1 MTSRRWM
8 PASCALIGLLLGA
21 ASPSLGQTCPITND
35 ETATGQVNTYFP
47 SPAVATVAA
56 GSTTIPITGIG
67 ASGPSDIAVGDL
79 LLVTQMQDAD
89 LDVTNSGAYGD
100 GSAGDPA
107 SGQTALNSAGLY
119 EYVVS
124 QTALTVG
131 AATPTSLSIT
141 GGGTG
146 AGTINAYRTA
156 TRTATAGQ
164 RAYQVIRVSRYRNV
178 TLSGV
183 AALPWNGAI
192 GGVVA
197 IDVAGTTTLTASSID
212 VTGAGFRG
220 GIGVQSGSAT
230 SGGLTDYV
238 RSAAATANGEKA
250 EGIAGTPSG
259 LTGIGATG
267 YPTAVALDL
276 DGDRMMG
283 APGNAG
289 GGGNDPGAP
298 SQNAG
303 GGGGGNGGVGG
314 RGGNS
319 WSSNLAVGGFGGAA
333 LGPSLGRVFMGGG
346 GGAGS
351 RNNSPGIPLASS
363 GSAGG
368 GLVFV
373 RTALLAGTGTI
384 TADGASAN
392 VAAFIAENDGSGGGG
407 AGGTIVFVA
416 PPAVALTGAT
426 ILARGGRG
434 SDNDVVVTNDPH
446 GPGGGGGGGAYF
458 VSSAPSGTS
467 SVAGG
472 ANGTTNTGAVA
483 FGATS
488 GAVGVTN
495 TASAFDSV
503 PGVQTCFAVTRA
515 SILGVRVT
523 PGLVEFSTETQ
534 RGTAGFNVYGLT
546 RRGRVRIDD
555 GFVKAEQPNSLG
567 PTKYSIGA
575 STGGSS
581 AIFIE
586 EVETNG
592 RSRMIGPF
600 AVGDARAE
608 AALSRF
614 EDREAN
620 RAALRSTTKRPRPAQ
635 DPLFAGT
642 LSQRP
647 GPTPPAPPKIAGAF
661 KVSVSEPGVVRIPF
675 AEAQAFGLPS
685 PTTSGL
691 RLTNYGTAVPFSV
704 THGALVF
711 SAAALETDYT
721 ADNVYVFSWGVAPP
735 APTAALTRSGF
746 ELPQGFVRV
755 QENRFYAPFVA
766 QGLDPWIWN
775 FLSADAFHEPLAF
788 DLPRLVPGSGTALV
802 RIGVIGASDHAHHV
816 SATLNGQFIG
826 ALDFSGTPG
835 AVLAGSVPRSSLRAS
850 DNSLE
855 LSYSAGGS
863 TSENPGLVFVD
874 SVDVQATVA
883 PASAEVEHRLA
894 PYSAT
899 LPSLASSNYLIVTHP
914 DFAAQAQR
922 VASAKNAEGWRAAVL
937 STERIYDRFSAG
949 IVEPAAIRELLRATF
964 NQVSTKSVLLVG
976 GDTFDPRNFAGAG
989 LRSFVP
995 SLFAWDGVFG
1005 RIPSEN
1011 RFADVRGDARPE
1023 FAIGRLP
1030 ARNVAEATA
1039 MVDKIVRQTS
1049 LLQALRGRDTFA
1061 ADNQAAGDFPFRAHA
1076 ETVRSLLGST
1086 APIADVADGIDVARA
1101 SLLAAL
1107 GAGAQTTHFFG
1118 HAGPS
1123 QWADEGLLTAAD
1135 AASLAGN
1142 GKPTVLFTWACEAQ
1156 WFLNNTPT
1164 VSEAMLST
1172 PNGGA
1177 VAATGPLGISDPARQ
1192 RFFADKV
1199 YAKVLAGKTL
1209 GEALRLAKLEALAQD
1224 PGLAPVVEGW
1234 VLFGDPALRLPR

>member
-1 MTSRRWM
+1 MNRRFWLV
-8 PASCALIGLLLGA
+8 AIGVFTALLGSA
-21 ASPSLGQTCPITND
+21 TSTPAQTCPITND
-35 ETATGQVNTYFP
+35 ETVSGQVNTYFP
-47 SPAVATVAA
+47 SPLSATVAA

-67 ASGPSDIAVGDL
+67 ASGPSGIAVGDL
-79 LLVTQMQDAD
+79 LLVIQMQDAD
-89 LDVTNSGAYGD
+89 MNVTNSGAYGD
-100 GSAGDPA
+100 GTAGDPA
-107 SGQTALNSAGLY
+107 SGQTALNSTGHY

-124 QTALTVG
+124 QTALGVG

-156 TRTATAGQ
+156 ARTATAGQ
-164 RAYQVIRVSRYRNV
+164 RTYQVIRVSRYRNV
-178 TLSGV
+178 TLNGV
-183 AALPWNGAI
+183 TALPWNGAI

-197 IDVAGTTTLTASSID
+197 IDAAGTTTLSASSID

-220 GIGVQSGSAT
+220 GIGVQSASAI
-230 SGGLTDYV
+230 SGGIADYV
-238 RSAAATANGEKA
+238 RSVAASSNGEKG
-250 EGIAGTPSG
+250 EGIAGTSSG
-259 LTGIGATG
+259 HTGIGTTG
-267 YPTAVALDL
+267 YPTSVALEL

-303 GGGGGNGGVGG
+303 GGGGGNGGAGG
-314 RGGNS
+314 RGGHS

-368 GLVFV
+368 GLVLV
-373 RTALLAGTGTI
+373 RTALLAGTGTV

-392 VAAFIAENDGSGGGG
+392 IAAFIAENDGSGGGG
-407 AGGTIVFVA
+407 AGGSVVFVA
-416 PPAVALTGAT
+416 PPAVALTGLT

-434 SDNDVVVTNDPH
+434 SDNDVLVTNDPH

-472 ANGTTNTGAVA
+472 VHGTTNTEAIA

-534 RGTAGFNVYGLT
+534 RGTAGFKVHGLT
-546 RRGRVRIDD
+546 RQGRVRIDD
-555 GFVKAEQPNSLG
+555 GFVKAELPNSFG
-567 PTKYSIGA
+567 PTKYSVGA

-581 AIFIE
+581 AVFIE
-586 EVETNG
+586 EVEVNG

-608 AALSRF
+608 ATLSRF
-614 EDREAN
+614 EDREA
-620 RAALRSTTKRPRPAQ
+620 RRGELRVAAKSRREQPR
-635 DPLFAGT
+635 
-642 LSQRP
+642 
-647 GPTPPAPPKIAGAF
+647 PTPPASLKSAGAF
-661 KVSVSEPGVVRIPF
+661 KVLVSEAGVVRIPF
-675 AEAQAFGLPS
+675 AEAQSFGLPS
-685 PTTSGL
+685 LTTTGL
-691 RLTNYGTAVPFSV
+691 RLTNYGTVVPFSV
-704 THGALVF
+704 TGGALVF
-711 SAAALETDYT
+711 NAAALETDYT

-735 APTAALTRSGF
+735 PPTAALTRSGF
-746 ELPQGFVRV
+746 GLPQGFVRI

-766 QGLDPWIWN
+766 RGLDPWIWD
-775 FLSADAFHEPLAF
+775 FFSAYTAHEPLAF
-788 DLPRLVPGSGTALV
+788 DLPRLVAGSGTASV
-802 RIGVIGASDHAHHV
+802 RVGVIGASEHPHHV
-816 SATLNGQFIG
+816 SATLNGQFVG
-826 ALDFSGTPG
+826 TLDFSGTSG
-835 AVLAGSVPRSSLRAS
+835 AVLVGSVPRSSLRTSGNA
-850 DNSLE
+850 LE

-863 TSENPGLVFVD
+863 TSENPGLVFLD
-874 SVDVQATVA
+874 SVDVKATMA
-883 PASAEVEHRLA
+883 PVSAEVEHRSG
-894 PYSAT
+894 PYGAT
-899 LPSLASSNYLIVTHP
+899 LPSLASANYLIVTHP
-914 DFAAQAQR
+914 DFAAQARR

-937 STERIYDRFSAG
+937 STERIYDRYSAG
-949 IVEPAAIRELLRATF
+949 IVEPAAIRELLRGTF
-964 NQVSTKSVLLVG
+964 NQDSTKSVLLVG
-976 GDTFDPRNFAGAG
+976 GDTFDPRNFTGAG

-1039 MVDKIVRQTS
+1039 MVDKVVRQTS

-1061 ADNQAAGDFPFRAHA
+1061 ADNQGVGDFPFRAHA
-1076 ETVRSLLGST
+1076 EAVRSRLGST
-1086 APIADVADGIDVARA
+1086 APIADVAKGIDVARA

-1107 GAGAQTTHFFG
+1107 SAGTQTTHFFG

-1123 QWADEGLLTAAD
+1123 QWADEGLLTATD
-1135 AASLAGN
+1135 AASLAGS
-1142 GKPTVLFTWACEAQ
+1142 GRPTVLFTWACEAQ
-1156 WFLNNTPT
+1156 WFLNDTPT

-1199 YAKVLAGKTL
+1199 YSQILLGKTL
-1209 GEALRLAKLEALAQD
+1209 GEALRLAKIQSLQQD

-1234 VLFGDPALRLPR
+1234 VLFGDPALKLPR